1 MARTKANMTQEKLSE
16 IVHVSTSHISNIE
29 TGNSKMSLPTFID
42 IANALSTSAD
52 ALLYDSLENVRHAFC
67 REINSLL
74 VDCDEYE
81 VRFLAENLSHWLESY
96 RKIEELKRKKG
107 S

>member
-1 MARTKANMTQEKLSE
+1 MTQEKLSE

-52 ALLYDSLENVRHAFC
+52 ALLCDSFENVRHAFC

-81 VRFLAENLSHWLESY
+81 VRFLGRKSVTLAEVY